1 MQNNRLTHARRIF
14 LGLSAALLF
23 ALTGC
28 QTPPITVLTSGS
40 LPANPSQIYSISAR
54 IAPHDAGLIKD
65 SVVPRIIVN
74 RQSYTMVRSP
84 LGNDI
89 FEFDYQVP
97 VGIKEIKYYIV
108 TSYQVIANDLTVSR
122 EAWTDVQTIQ
132 IVDRYVLSLEVT
144 RGPVG
149 ARVSV
154 LGRGFT
160 PEDVVYFE
168 STPVRTVYE
177 SPTSVAFY
185 VPDLGL
191 NQNYRVSIGS
201 TAGQSDVGTFRIDGL
216 VGVSGSTVEQ
226 PVTQLGTASPVIN
239 NITLVATPSALNL
252 RQGET
257 TTLTF
262 SSPITASAGG
272 LLIDITTDA
281 PDSIIMPEVV
291 IPAGS
296 NTVSVSVQGGAPG
309 KGTLY
314 VKGAG
319 ARELTIPVNV
329 K

>member
-1 MQNNRLTHARRIF
+1 MQNNRLTHARRIL
-14 LGLSAALLF
+14 LGLGATILL

-54 IAPHDAGLIKD
+54 ISPHDAGLVND
-65 SVVPRIIVN
+65 SIVPRIVIN
-74 RQSYTMVRSP
+74 GQSYTMVRSP

-97 VGIKEIKYYIV
+97 VGIKEIKYYIL
-108 TSYQVIANDLTVSR
+108 TNYQVIANDLTVSR
-122 EAWTDVQTIQ
+122 EVWTDLQSIQ
-132 IVDRYVLSLEVT
+132 IVGRYVLSLEVT

-160 PEDVVYFE
+160 PEDVVYFGNN
-168 STPVRTVYE
+168 PVRTVFE

-191 NQNYRVSIGS
+191 NQNYLVSIGGS
-201 TAGQSDVGTFRIDGL
+201 AGQSDVGTFRIDGL
-216 VGVSGSTVEQ
+216 AGVAGTTTEQ
-226 PVTQLGTASPVIN
+226 PATALGTATP
-239 NITLVATPSALNL
+239 LVSNAALTASPSALNL
-252 RQGET
+252 RQGES

-262 SSPITASAGG
+262 NSPVTASAGG
-272 LLIDITTDA
+272 LLIDVTTDV
-281 PDSIIMPEVV
+281 PDSIIMPEVL

-296 NTVSVSVQGGAPG
+296 NTVSISVQGGSPG
-309 KGTLY
+309 SGTLY

-319 ARELTIPVNV
+319 ARELKIPISV